1 MYLERVDQ
9 SESKKKV
16 GLGNDDL
23 NGPFLE
29 LAVGRSQ
36 QFSLSIL
43 YRNIFEIDKRH
54 KKNPNFFPIT
64 STVPVKI
71 AMML

>member
-16 GLGNDDL
+16 SLGNDDL

-36 QFSLSIL
+36 QFALSIL
-43 YRNIFEIDKRH
+43 CRNIFEIDKRH
-54 KKNPNFFPIT
+54 
-64 STVPVKI
+64 
-71 AMML
+71 